1 MKILF
6 TVFSLLLASSAF
18 SQVAVV
24 NSFQPLPGKNALT
37 VSYMQEAKAIHDA
50 MGVNV
55 SISSNLDGSYGYA
68 ILAPSWEAYGQFAQ
82 SLNGNAAWRAFNNKR
97 SAAPASVQTANLQLN
112 VVSPPAGGG
121 GPGGVSQITVWETTT
136 GTMQALIQGGLG
148 AEPIH
153 EAAGA
158 SVSIYASGGNTMYY
172 MQSFPNFAAW
182 GKFRDTPN
190 PEFNAYM
197 QSLQNSNGG
206 PGAVIIDQFTTVNLG
221 P

>member
-1 MKILF
+1 MRLLF
-6 TVFSLLLASSAF
+6 TVVALLLTSSAF

-24 NSFQPLPGKNALT
+24 NTYQPMAGKNALT
-37 VSYMQEAKAIHDA
+37 VSYMREAKAIHDA
-50 MGVNV
+50 MGVTV
-55 SISSNLDGSYGYA
+55 AISSNTDGSYGYA

-82 SLNGNAAWRAFNNKR
+82 SLPQSAAWRAFNAKQT
-97 SAAPASVQTANLQLN
+97 AAPAAVQTGNIQLAI
-112 VVSPPAGGG
+112 VSPPTGGP
-121 GPGGVSQITVWETTT
+121 PGGVSEIFVWETTT
-136 GTMQALIQGGLG
+136 GSMQDLIQGALG

-158 SVSIYASGGNTMYY
+158 SVSVYRDVVNNQMYY

-197 QSLQNSNGG
+197 QSLQRTNGG
-206 PGAVIIDQFTTVNLG
+206 TGAVIVNQFTNINVG